1 MGPKILLHGKLF
13 LLPEGIFF
21 ESHFNNKNLLFRKTK
36 LFIPKSDIVE
46 IDMKNT
52 LVVFPDAV
60 LVKTEHGLVSFHAL
74 GHRKIISA
82 AIKEAYMGDSSNN

>member
-1 MGPKILLHGKLF
+1 
-13 LLPEGIFF
+13 
-21 ESHFNNKNLLFRKTK
+21 
-36 LFIPKSDIVE
+36 
-46 IDMKNT
+46 MKNT

-82 AIKEAYMGDSSNN
+82 AIK